1 MTHTVVGLF
10 IEIFSVGLHDFV
22 TLQVRIANRVRQR
35 ERPADPVDLHFDVDM
50 RHVPDNFLKRDIKV
64 GHQRHLL
71 FATDLQLSLLANAKT
86 WYVDG
91 TFFVVKAP
99 FTQLFSIHAYVKSD
113 GVVKQ
118 VPLVFTLMSSRRRKD
133 YKKVI

>member
-1 MTHTVVGLF
+1 M
-10 IEIFSVGLHDFV
+10 
-22 TLQVRIANRVRQR
+22 
-35 ERPADPVDLHFDVDM
+35 DM
-50 RHVPDNFLKRDIKV
+50 RHVPDNFLTKDVKV

-118 VPLVFTLMSSRRRKD
+118 VSLVFALMSSRRRKD
-133 YKKVI
+133 YKKVV